1 MDWNS
6 FAGPIWVSIATIAL
20 YYCFL
25 IRLMRVKIRLFRAHR
40 AAGTRFDRYGSDDPT
55 LRAADRTQLNM
66 LEHMPPFFVALWLH
80 AWVVSPGS
88 AALIGGVWV
97 GARAA
102 YPLVLGG
109 GLKEDIPRRLFIFTF
124 IGYAA
129 LWFMLGGVAF
139 KLLA

>member
-6 FAGPIWVSIATIAL
+6 FAGPIWVSITTIAL
-20 YYCFL
+20 YYGFL
-25 IRLMRVKIRLFRAHR
+25 IRLMLVKIRLFRAHR
-40 AAGTRFDRYGSDDPT
+40 AAGTRFDRYGSNDPT

-66 LEHMPPFFVALWLH
+66 LEHMPSFFVALWLH
-80 AWVVSPGS
+80 AWVVSPDS

-97 GARAA
+97 AVRAV
-102 YPLVLGG
+102 YPLALGRD
-109 GLKEDIPRRLFIFTF
+109 LKGDIPRRLLIFTF

-129 LWFMLGGVAF
+129 LWSLLGSVAF